1 MRESSVPKV
10 AKSVIRVAGAVFLAS
25 AAAGCSS
32 DVSRFAG
39 GRLFNDTD
47 NMTTSSI
54 SRGGNEITG
63 LNGDVPVP
71 RASVGAG
78 GYVASNQVQPSN
90 VAAAPSYPV
99 QRNTVYGNVAPSS
112 ARSVSRPMAVE
123 RASLSAPSAAKPIIE
138 RDPVSRNEAMAQPFP
153 ANMPQ
158 TRSADPLVTGAVKSK
173 LSSGWTTANAPQVT
187 LKNGESI
194 TTLSSRY
201 GVPEKEILAA
211 NGLSSAKSAK
221 PGQTVTIPM
230 FSASANAARAAA
242 TTGALPNRENA
253 PQLPDAP
260 TQKVAVLPTTPQLR
274 DKAQTATTAS
284 TAKATPGQG
293 KPGAAGAYVV
303 KPGDSLAKIARETGT
318 PVAQLKAAN
327 NITNESIRVGQ
338 TLKLPNGAAA
348 PATDNLKTASIP
360 PKQAA
365 APAAAPQVQPAT
377 AQKPAAAAQTASASA
392 KQQPAASAPQPYKP
406 PVASNESVTE
416 AEKKSDVTA
425 AAPSS
430 TGIGKYR
437 WPVQGA
443 VTSRFG
449 DNVEGKRSDGIN
461 ISVPEGTPVKAAEN
475 GVVIYAGNGLKEL
488 GNTVLIRHD
497 DGKVTVY
504 GNAAGLNVQRG
515 QKVQRGQTI
524 ASSGMTGNASRPQLH
539 FEVRKDATPVNPS
552 SFLE

>member
-1 MRESSVPKV
+1 MFSTSANV
-10 AKSVIRVAGAVFLAS
+10 ARAS
-25 AAAGCSS
+25 A
-32 DVSRFAG
+32 
-39 GRLFNDTD
+39 
-47 NMTTSSI
+47 TTS
-54 SRGGNEITG
+54 
-63 LNGDVPVP
+63 
-71 RASVGAG
+71 
-78 GYVASNQVQPSN
+78 
-90 VAAAPSYPV
+90 
-99 QRNTVYGNVAPSS
+99 
-112 ARSVSRPMAVE
+112 
-123 RASLSAPSAAKPIIE
+123 
-138 RDPVSRNEAMAQPFP
+138 
-153 ANMPQ
+153 
-158 TRSADPLVTGAVKSK
+158 
-173 LSSGWTTANAPQVT
+173 
-187 LKNGESI
+187 
-194 TTLSSRY
+194 
-201 GVPEKEILAA
+201 
-211 NGLSSAKSAK
+211 
-221 PGQTVTIPM
+221 
-230 FSASANAARAAA
+230 
-242 TTGALPNRENA
+242 ALPNRENV

-260 TQKVAVLPTTPQLR
+260 AQKVAVLPTTPQLR
-274 DKAQTATTAS
+274 DKAQAATTAS

-293 KPGAAGAYVV
+293 KPGAGGAYVV
-303 KPGDSLAKIARETGT
+303 KQGDSLAKIARETGT
-318 PVAQLKAAN
+318 PMAQLKAAN

-338 TLKLPNGAAA
+338 TLKVPNGTAV

-365 APAAAPQVQPAT
+365 APAAAPQVQPVT
-377 AQKPAAAAQTASASA
+377 AQKPAASTPAPA
-392 KQQPAASAPQPYKP
+392 KQAAAATPQPYKP
-406 PVASNESVTE
+406 PVASNESVAE

>member
-10 AKSVIRVAGAVFLAS
+10 AKSVLRVAGAVFLAS

-78 GYVASNQVQPSN
+78 GYVASNQMPPSN

-123 RASLSAPSAAKPIIE
+123 RASLSAPNAAKPIIE

-158 TRSADPLVTGAVKSK
+158 TRAADPLVTGTVKSK

-211 NGLSSAKSAK
+211 NGLASSKGAK
-221 PGQTVTIPM
+221 PGQTITIPM
-230 FSASANAARAAA
+230 FSTSANVARASA
-242 TTGALPNRENA
+242 TTSALPNRENA

-260 TQKVAVLPTTPQLR
+260 AQKVAVLPTTPQLR
-274 DKAQTATTAS
+274 DKAQAATTAS

-293 KPGAAGAYVV
+293 KPGAGGAYVV

-338 TLKLPNGAAA
+338 TLKVPNGTAV

-365 APAAAPQVQPAT
+365 APAAAPQVQPVT
-377 AQKPAAAAQTASASA
+377 AQKPAASTAAPA
-392 KQQPAASAPQPYKP
+392 KQAAAATPQPYKP
-406 PVASNESVTE
+406 PVASNESVAE